1 MALKG
6 QEENV
11 FAWELRV
18 GKCILMKKN
27 NLDGNL
33 NLDGKPVQ
41 ILAEFL
47 ITPLTVEVG
56 AIEHSWWQP

>member
-47 ITPLTVEVG
+47 ITPLTVKVG
-56 AIEHSWWQP
+56 VIEHSWWQP